1 MKIVCRPGCGR
12 GEGGAGSGDHGPGKA
27 VTPVNGKL
35 NGHMCGRLLA
45 AVGPDGAPQVS
56 RVWADIEEQYV
67 VVDTSLGRVKEEN
80 LRRNPA

>member
-1 MKIVCRPGCGR
+1 M
-12 GEGGAGSGDHGPGKA
+12 
-27 VTPVNGKL
+27 NGKL

-45 AVGPDGAPQVS
+45 AVGPGGAPQMS
-56 RVWADIEEQYV
+56 PVWADIEEQYV